1 MILGA
6 VHRYLLGIEGRRRL
20 VSHSTPDFAV
30 SLPAFEKGHTVSR
43 TNSNVWRRASVAAL
57 AVGAL
62 ALTACSSGTASTAG
76 TAAGD
81 DAETVTMATQPWL
94 GYGPWYIAEGKG
106 YFEDENVDVEL
117 TNFDTD
123 SDMNAAFASGRVDMA
138 NVASHTALKMI
149 EADMPVKIVLL
160 LDASHEADAIL
171 ADDSIT
177 SVEDLKGQKIAF
189 EEGSV
194 SNLLLG
200 YALGEAGLS
209 LDDIE
214 PVPMAPSD
222 AGSALLAGKVPA
234 AVTYEP
240 YISEAA
246 AASDGFSVIYTAAEK
261 AGLISD
267 VLVVS
272 EDALENK
279 ADAVQSVINAWGPS
293 VDFYNSDTD
302 EAREIIATNVGSD
315 SEALATAFDGVVF
328 FSLDDNAEELGGN
341 YLESTLVAVQ
351 EVATEIGILDA
362 ETDLASIVDT
372 SFVE

>member
-1 MILGA
+1 MS
-6 VHRYLLGIEGRRRL
+6 R
-20 VSHSTPDFAV
+20 D
-30 SLPAFEKGHTVSR
+30 SL
-43 TNSNVWRRASVAAL
+43 NVWKRASVAAV

-62 ALTACSSGTASTAG
+62 TLTACSGGAAGSAGSGTASE
-76 TAAGD
+76 D
-81 DAETVTMATQPWL
+81 VETVTMATQPWL
-94 GYGPWYIAEGKG
+94 GYGPWYIAEEKG
-106 YFEDENVDVEL
+106 YFADEDVDVEL

-171 ADDSIT
+171 TDSSIT
-177 SVEDLKGQKIAF
+177 SVEGLKGQKIAF

-200 YALGEAGLS
+200 YALSEAGLT

-214 PVPMAPSD
+214 PVPMAPAD
-222 AGSALLAGKVPA
+222 AGSALIAGKVPA

-246 AASDGFSVIYTAAEK
+246 AAADGFSVIYTAAEK

-279 ADAVQSVINAWGPS
+279 ADAVQSVINAWGPA
-293 VDFYNSDTD
+293 VGFYESDTD

-315 SEALATAFDGVVF
+315 TDALATAFDGVVF
-328 FSLDDNAEELGGN
+328 FSLEQNADELGGE
-341 YLESTLVAVQ
+341 YLDSTLVAVQ
-351 EVATEIGILDA
+351 DVAVEIGILDG
-362 ETDLASIVDT
+362 EIDLPTIVDT